1 MLSLNELNLRP
12 VAVGDLDL
20 MLKWRNSES
29 VRHYMLTDHI
39 ITLKEHQQWY
49 QRTCKDPACEWLI
62 AEFRSSPIG
71 VVSITDIK
79 KTDGTCTWGIY
90 IGENMRNSGI
100 GVLMEMHAIDRMV
113 KYHKIRK
120 IWGETLESNKRL
132 ILMHKRFG
140 FKEEGV
146 FKKHVCRGEKYE
158 DVIRIA
164 LFTNGWEAIRSEIV
178 KKCRLNGKS
187 QFGGINARTNTL

>member
-1 MLSLNELNLRP
+1 MLSLKELNLRQIT
-12 VAVGDLDL
+12 VRDLDL

-29 VRHYMLTDHI
+29 VRHYMLDDHI
-39 ITLKEHQQWY
+39 ITLKEHREWY
-49 QRTCKDPACEWLI
+49 QRICKDPACEWLI
-62 AEFRSSPIG
+62 AIFHSSPIG

-79 KTDGTCTWGIY
+79 KMDGTCTWGMY

-100 GVLMEMHAIDRMV
+100 GILMEIRAIDHMV
-113 KYHKIRK
+113 EYHKIRK

-146 FKKHVCRGEKYE
+146 LKKHVSRGGKYE
-158 DVIRIA
+158 DVIRTA
-164 LFTNGWEAIRSEIV
+164 MFTHNWEAIRGEIV
-178 KKCRLNGKS
+178 RTFRLDDN
-187 QFGGINARTNTL
+187 I